1 MSDHW
6 YDSLAHN
13 RTAEGSRSEQA
24 GADVPSGRDP
34 VSDTLFHSGP
44 DTASPPD
51 PGGEPS
57 ILDSDR
63 APTHSE
69 MPLRSTDSGLAT
81 IVRLQSSELERLA
94 RENARLMDRIETL
107 LRLQEREQVLRQQMQ
122 AQIGQLG
129 DRIAEWQPKAL
140 AAPAADPAEA
150 GEREEIKPV
159 LLAMLD
165 LLERMAPG
173 ATARAVPQP
182 TAAEAAPTAA
192 VPQPEM
198 VSPAT
203 ETEILPSAEASGDLE
218 TVAEDP
224 HTNQADEAEVDGG
237 TIRLP
242 EILTRPIEDLTT
254 ARRTESTTAAPG
266 KDTKPVAQTPASRS
280 RRPHDEAKRRGAPAM
295 FAWTSIFS

>member
-34 VSDTLFHSGP
+34 DSDTLFHSVP

-57 ILDSDR
+57 ILGSDG

-69 MPLRSTDSGLAT
+69 TPLRSTDSGLAT

-140 AAPAADPAEA
+140 AAPATDPAEA

-173 ATARAVPQP
+173 ATARAAPQ
-182 TAAEAAPTAA
+182 PTAA

-203 ETEILPSAEASGDLE
+203 ETEILPSAEAGGDLE
-218 TVAEDP
+218 AIAEDP
-224 HTNQADEAEVDGG
+224 HANQVDEAEADGG

-280 RRPHDEAKRRGAPAM
+280 RLHHDEAKRRGAPAM

>member
-1 MSDHW
+1 MSDDW
-6 YDSLAHN
+6 YGSLAHN
-13 RTAEGSRSEQA
+13 RPTEGSRSDPA
-24 GADVPSGRDP
+24 GADVPGGRDSVADP
-34 VSDTLFHSGP
+34 SSDTEGPFDSGLEPAIP
-44 DTASPPD
+44 DS
-51 PGGEPS
+51 GEAA
-57 ILDSDR
+57 DR
-63 APTHSE
+63 SE
-69 MPLRSTDSGLAT
+69 LPLRSTDSGLAT

-129 DRIAEWQPKAL
+129 ERIAEWQPKAL

-173 ATARAVPQP
+173 ATARAAPQP
-182 TAAEAAPTAA
+182 PAAEATAA
-192 VPQPEM
+192 VPQPET
-198 VSPAT
+198 VPPLT
-203 ETEILPSAEASGDLE
+203 ETEDLANAEAAGNPEPADE
-218 TVAEDP
+218 GP
-224 HTNQADEAEVDGG
+224 QADSAADSLHADETAADDSM
-237 TIRLP
+237 IRLP

-254 ARRTESTTAAPG
+254 ARRTEPATEAPD
-266 KDTKPVAQTPASRS
+266 KDAKPVAPPSASRS
-280 RRPHDEAKRRGAPAM
+280 RRPHDEAKRRGAPAI